1 MKKIL
6 LISFAIFVCFSQS
19 VLAQIPTAVLVQIVR
34 AEDERRYDK
43 TLENLLTNPDEKIR
57 ARAALA
63 VGRIGDERSIPA
75 LVNLLDK
82 DSDAVRAMA
91 AFAVG
96 EIESAKGADAVLKTL
111 KNEKNSA
118 AVRARSIEAAGKI
131 AAAIGAADKKKSDE
145 LGEAILDALE
155 FEARQSKPD
164 KQLILLGL
172 TAILRTRPAK
182 GDFVAAKFLANPDA
196 QVRADAANALA
207 RLRAK
212 NYNEPLRAM
221 LLSDDDAVARA
232 NAARVLGIAEDKNA
246 LALLIKAAAEDEDSR
261 VRVSA
266 IRSLGSL
273 KDKKAVAPLLDYGN
287 KLLDAYTLAKAKNAN
302 PWQKNELLEIA
313 TTLGRLLPNSNDE
326 SALEFLR
333 NFRELDKF
341 QSPETEIAFARV
353 APEKYLTEFKTKN
366 NGYANWR
373 IASAYAQGLSDLA
386 TSENLSLKLNAA
398 QTLTSYA
405 GGMAAGVKTAYQGEM
420 TKALP
425 DLIRALAAFKP
436 DNLDEILRSMFENSD
451 IFVRAATAE
460 IIGERPL
467 TEENFKALESAFVKA
482 LLTDN
487 DYNDAQLAMMDALF
501 RLDRRKSTGNLL
513 IALNSKD
520 YIVRKKAFELLRAKD
535 LEKDSPGIPTMLE
548 VAAGKGQERVLPYSY
563 GSRLGQILNTP
574 ADYTRAVSRKNG
586 QVKAVVTTE
595 KGAFTIDFFPEDAP
609 LAVDNFVKLARS
621 GYYNNVSI
629 HRVVPNFV
637 MQDGDPRG
645 DGNGGPGWQI
655 RCEINP
661 ISYERGAVGMA
672 LSGKDTGGSQWFVT
686 HSQTPHLDGGYTV
699 FGRVN
704 ETDMKIVDNL
714 TRGDKI
720 LSVKITEGNL
730 PQKSQRRKTVLS
742 KSVNR

>member
-1 MKKIL
+1 MKKLL
-6 LISFAIFVCFSQS
+6 LIFFAIFVCFSQTAF
-19 VLAQIPTAVLVQIVR
+19 AQIPTAVLVQIVR

-43 TLENLLTNPDEKIR
+43 TLENLLLNPDAQIR

-63 VGRIGDERSIPA
+63 AGRIGDERSIPA
-75 LVNLLDK
+75 LINLLDK

-96 EIESAKGADAVLKTL
+96 EIESVKGADAVLETL

-118 AVRARSIEAAGKI
+118 VVRARSLEAAGKI
-131 AAAIGAADKKKSDE
+131 GAAIAAADKKKSDE
-145 LGEAILDALE
+145 LAEAIIDAVE
-155 FEARQSKPD
+155 FEARQPRPD

-182 GDFVAAKFLANPDA
+182 GDFVASKFLASPDA
-196 QVRADAANALA
+196 QIRADAGNTLA

-221 LLSDDDAVARA
+221 LVSDEEPTARA
-232 NAARVLGIAEDKNA
+232 NAARILGIAEDKTA
-246 LALLIKAAAEDEDSR
+246 LTLLIEAAAKDQDSR

-266 IRSLGSL
+266 IRALGSL

-287 KLLDAYTLAKAKNAN
+287 KLLDAYPLAKAKNAN

-313 TTLGRLLPNSNDE
+313 ATLGRLLPNSNDE
-326 SALEFLR
+326 GALEFLR

-373 IASAYAQGLSDLA
+373 VASAYAQGLGDFGN
-386 TSENLSLKLNAA
+386 SENVSLKVRAGE
-398 QTLTSYA
+398 TLTSYLS
-405 GGMAAGVKTAYQGEM
+405 GSITGVKTAYRHEM
-420 TKALP
+420 MKALP
-425 DLIRALAAFKP
+425 DMLRALAALKP
-436 DNLDEILRSMFENSD
+436 DNLDQILRAQMENPD
-451 IFVRAATAE
+451 VFLRATAAE
-460 IIGERPL
+460 LIAERPL
-467 TEENFKALESAFVKA
+467 TEENFKALESAFTKA
-482 LLTDN
+482 LLTDG
-487 DYNDAQLAMMDALF
+487 DYNDALLAIMDALF
-501 RLDRRKSTGNLL
+501 KLDRSKSTGNLL
-513 IALNSKD
+513 IALSSKD
-520 YIVRKKAFELLRAKD
+520 YIVRKKAFELLRTKD

-548 VAAGKGQERVLPYSY
+548 VASGKGQERVLPYGY

-609 LAVDNFVKLARS
+609 LAVDNFIKLARS

-661 ISYERGAVGMA
+661 IPYERGAVGMA

-704 ETDMKIVDNL
+704 ESDMKIVDNL
-714 TRGDKI
+714 ARGDKI
-720 LSVKITEGNL
+720 LKVQIMESVFRPAAKR
-730 PQKSQRRKTVLS
+730 QRK
-742 KSVNR
+742 K

>member
-6 LISFAIFVCFSQS
+6 LISFAILLCFSQI
-19 VLAQIPTAVLVQIVR
+19 LRAQIPTATLVQIVR
-34 AEDERRYDK
+34 AEDERRFDK
-43 TLENLLTNPDEKIR
+43 TLENLLTNADEKIR
-57 ARAALA
+57 LRAALA
-63 VGRIGDERSIPA
+63 IGRIGDERSIPT
-75 LVNLLDK
+75 LINLLDNE
-82 DSDAVRAMA
+82 SEAVRATA
-91 AFAVG
+91 AFAIG
-96 EIESAKGADAVLKTL
+96 EIESIKGADAVLKTL

-131 AAAIGAADKKKSDE
+131 SAVIASADKKKADE
-145 LGEAILDALE
+145 LGEAILDGIE
-155 FEARQSKPD
+155 FEARQPKPD

-172 TAILRTRPAK
+172 TAILRARPAK
-182 GDFVAAKFLANPDA
+182 GDFIAAKFLTNPDA
-196 QVRADAANALA
+196 QIRADAANTLA

-221 LLSDDDAVARA
+221 LLADGDAAARA
-232 NAARVLGIAEDKNA
+232 NAARVLGIAEDKSA
-246 LALLIKAAAEDEDSR
+246 LTLLLEAATGDKDSR

-266 IRSLGSL
+266 IRALGSL
-273 KDKKAVAPLLDYGN
+273 RDKKAAAPLLGYGN
-287 KLLDAYTLAKAKNAN
+287 KVLDAYTLAKTKNAN
-302 PWQKNELLEIA
+302 PSQKNELLEIV
-313 TTLGRLLPNSNDE
+313 TTLGRLLPNENDAN
-326 SALEFLR
+326 ALKFLQD
-333 NFRELDKF
+333 FRALDKF

-353 APEKYLTEFKTKN
+353 APEKYIAEFKTKN
-366 NGYANWR
+366 SGYADWR

-386 TSENLSLKLNAA
+386 TLEDTPLKLRAA
-398 QTLTSYA
+398 ETLTSYV
-405 GGMAAGVKTAYQGEM
+405 GGMVSGVRTAYQGEM

-425 DLIRALAAFKP
+425 DLIRSLAAFKP
-436 DNLDEILRSMFENSD
+436 DNLDEILRSMFDNPD
-451 IFVRAATAE
+451 VFIRAATTE
-460 IIGERPL
+460 LLGERPL
-467 TEENFKALESAFVKA
+467 TDENFKALENAFTKA
-482 LLTDN
+482 LLFDK

-501 RLDRRKSTGNLL
+501 KLDRQKSTGSLL
-513 IALNSKD
+513 IALNSND
-520 YIVRKKAFELLRAKD
+520 YIVRKKAFELLRTEG

-548 VAAGKGQERVLPYSY
+548 IAAGKGKERVLPFSF

-574 ADYTRAVSRKNG
+574 ADYTRAVSRRNG
-586 QVKAVVTTE
+586 QVKATVTTE

-609 LAVDNFVKLARS
+609 LAVDNFIKLARL

-655 RCEINP
+655 RCEINTIP
-661 ISYERGAVGMA
+661 YERGAVGMA

-686 HSQTPHLDGGYTV
+686 HSQQPHLDGGYTV

-704 ETDMKIVDNL
+704 ESDMKIVDNL

-730 PQKSQRRKTVLS
+730 PQKSTRRKERARARV
-742 KSVNR
+742 

>member
-1 MKKIL
+1 MKKKL
-6 LISFAIFVCFSQS
+6 LISFALFVWFSQS
-19 VLAQIPTAVLVQIVR
+19 ALAQLSTAVLVQIVR

-43 TLENLLTNPDEKIR
+43 TLENLLLSPDAQIR

-75 LVNLLDK
+75 LADLLDK
-82 DSDAVRAMA
+82 DSDTVREMA

-96 EIESAKGADAVLKTL
+96 EIESAKGADIILKTL
-111 KNEKNSA
+111 ENEKNSA
-118 AVRARSIEAAGKI
+118 AVRARSLEAAGKI
-131 AAAIGAADKKKSDE
+131 GAAIATADKKKSDE
-145 LGEAILDALE
+145 LGEAILEAIE
-155 FEARQSKPD
+155 FERSQAKPD

-182 GDFVAAKFLANPDA
+182 GDFIASKFLTSPDA
-196 QVRADAANALA
+196 QIRADAANTLA

-212 NYNEPLRAM
+212 SYNEALRAM
-221 LLSDDDAVARA
+221 LLADDDAAARA
-232 NAARVLGIAEDKNA
+232 NAARVLGIAEDKTA
-246 LALLIKAAAEDEDSR
+246 LTLLIKSAAEDGDSR

-273 KDKKAVAPLLDYGN
+273 KDKKAVVPLLDYGN
-287 KLLDAYTLAKAKNAN
+287 KLLDAYASAKVKNAN
-302 PWQKNELLEIA
+302 PPQKNELLEIA

-333 NFRELDKF
+333 NFRALDKF

-366 NGYANWR
+366 NGYADWR

-386 TSENLSLKLNAA
+386 TLENVSLKLRAA
-398 QTLTSYA
+398 ETLTSYA
-405 GGMAAGVKTAYQGEM
+405 GGMVTGVKTAYQGEM

-436 DNLDEILRSMFENSD
+436 DNLDEILRSMFENPD

-467 TEENFKALESAFVKA
+467 TEENFKALERAFVKA
-482 LLTDN
+482 LLADN
-487 DYNDAQLAMMDALF
+487 DYNDAQLAIMDALF
-501 RLDRRKSTGNLL
+501 KLDRQKSTGNLL
-513 IALNSKD
+513 VALNSKD
-520 YIVRKKAFELLRAKD
+520 YIVRKKAFELLRTKD

-548 VAAGKGQERVLPYSY
+548 VASGKGQERVLPYGY
-563 GSRLGQILNTP
+563 GSRLGQILNAQ

-609 LAVDNFVKLARS
+609 LAVDNFVKLARA

-655 RCEINP
+655 RCEINRIP
-661 ISYERGAVGMA
+661 YERGAVGMA

-686 HSQTPHLDGGYTV
+686 HSQQPHLDGGYTV

-704 ETDMKIVDNL
+704 ESDMKIVDSL
-714 TRGDKI
+714 ARGDKI
-720 LSVKITEGNL
+720 LSVKIVEGNL
-730 PQKSQRRKTVLS
+730 PQRTQKTVR
-742 KSVNR
+742 KRN